1 MTDKLRGRK
10 FNNFDD
16 FRKAFL
22 KEVGNDTELSK
33 QFRKTNQ
40 EDMKNGLSP
49 YPPKLEQV
57 GGRQKYD
64 IHHVKFIKDDGS
76 VYELDNL

>member
-1 MTDKLRGRK
+1 M
-10 FNNFDD
+10 
-16 FRKAFL
+16 
-22 KEVGNDTELSK
+22 SK